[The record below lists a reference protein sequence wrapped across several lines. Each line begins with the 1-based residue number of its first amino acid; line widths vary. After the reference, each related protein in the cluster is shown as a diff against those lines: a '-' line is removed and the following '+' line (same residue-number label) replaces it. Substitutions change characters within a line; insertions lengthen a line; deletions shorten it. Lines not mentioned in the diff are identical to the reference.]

1 MSIVAD
7 YLIPFG
13 TLAVTTL
20 CAGVAWHRGD
30 KVLRRSAA
38 AMALNL
44 GLTFAAS
51 LFVPWQHVW
60 LAWLGIDG
68 LTAYIILKQPAGK
81 VQATLGFL
89 YLVQC
94 TFHVAFYLNGS
105 PVEALGLYQDMLT
118 GVLGGQVLTLI
129 GGTFHDDI
137 SRCWSAACHWGTD
150 YFHGPKG
157 MGGKR

>member
-1 MSIVAD
+1 MSLLVD
-7 YLIPFG
+7 YVIPFG
-13 TLAVTTL
+13 TLALTTL
-20 CAGVAWHRGD
+20 CAGGAWKRRD
-30 KVLRRSAA
+30 FVLKRSAA

-44 GLTFAAS
+44 GLATTAAV
-51 LFVPWQHVW
+51 FVPWQHLW

-94 TFHVAFYLNGS
+94 MFHVAFYLNGS

-137 SRCWSAACHWGTD
+137 SRCWSAACHWGTN
-150 YFHGPKG
+150 YFYGPKG